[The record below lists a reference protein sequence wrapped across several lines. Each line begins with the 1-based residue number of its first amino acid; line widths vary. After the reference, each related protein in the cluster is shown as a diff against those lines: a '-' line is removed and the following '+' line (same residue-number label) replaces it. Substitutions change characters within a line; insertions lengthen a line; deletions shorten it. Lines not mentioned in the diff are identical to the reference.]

1 MSTEIMMRKNI
12 HEKNLNIK
20 INGELRDNYRSFC
33 EEMGF
38 CPSKRIRNF
47 IEQELKTKKEK
58 KEKV

>member
-1 MSTEIMMRKNI
+1 MMRKNI